1 MPTREWQFNIF
12 DRRAACAARPIRA
25 QLEGALMPG
34 QKNFE
39 KAVLVLKI
47 WTDAER
53 GQSLVAR
60 GSGAA
65 DVGGPRARRCGHDMP

>member
-1 MPTREWQFNIF
+1 MPTREWLLDNF
-12 DRRAACAARPIRA
+12 DLRAACAARSIRA
-25 QLEGALMPG
+25 QLEGTLMPG
-34 QKNFE
+34 QLFFE
-39 KAVLVLKI
+39 KAVLVLEI

-53 GQSLVAR
+53 GQSLAAR

>member
-1 MPTREWQFNIF
+1 
-12 DRRAACAARPIRA
+12 
-25 QLEGALMPG
+25 MPG

-39 KAVLVLKI
+39 KAVLVLEI

-65 DVGGPRARRCGHDMP
+65 DVGELRAR